1 VQCQRVLNAKVAINP
16 KSNLPHATLK
26 SIDYNVVMTFIL
38 NNNNN
43 NNNRDQPNSLEKM
56 RDFTVEFL
64 KFAEIHEKF
73 TEGV

>member
-1 VQCQRVLNAKVAINP
+1 
-16 KSNLPHATLK
+16 
-26 SIDYNVVMTFIL
+26 MTFIL
-38 NNNNN
+38 NNNN

-73 TEGV
+73 TEGVWEIHGKFTCPTAVISRCYVNAK